1 VLLGRK
7 IDFASVM
14 VLDLAIAHYMQV
26 LDLMEE
32 FGVKPYVMIFSTMM
46 NAWRQHCQDS

>member
-1 VLLGRK
+1 
-7 IDFASVM
+7 M

-32 FGVKPYVMIFSTMM
+32 SGVKPYVMIIFSTMM
-46 NAWRQHCQDS
+46 NAWRRAALQDS